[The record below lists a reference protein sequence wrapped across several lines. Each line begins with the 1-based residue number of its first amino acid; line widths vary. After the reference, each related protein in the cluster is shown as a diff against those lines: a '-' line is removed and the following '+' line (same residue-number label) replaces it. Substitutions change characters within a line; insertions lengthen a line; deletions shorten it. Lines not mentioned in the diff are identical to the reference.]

1 VSATVTTRRV
11 GKVTVVDAA
20 GRITAGESAE
30 SFRETIRALATSG
43 QKKLLVNLAEISY
56 MDSCGIGELVSGF
69 TTLANQGGAM
79 KLLKLSKRVHDL
91 LQSTKL
97 YTVFEVYDDE
107 RKALASFQ

>member
-1 VSATVTTRRV
+1 VSATLTTRRV
-11 GKVTVVDAA
+11 GKVTVVHAT

-30 SFRETIRALATSG
+30 SFREAIRALASSG
-43 QKKLLVNLAEISY
+43 QKKLLVNLADISY
-56 MDSCGIGELVSGF
+56 MDSCGIGELISGY

-79 KLLKLSKRVHDL
+79 KLLKLSKRVNDL

-97 YTVFEVYDDE
+97 YSVFEVYDDE